1 MLATVASISLGAW
14 QFNPGTNSLIDSE
27 ANTRRSAPTRE
38 SAAIALPGPQRI
50 MEIISHL

>member
-1 MLATVASISLGAW
+1 MLATVASISLRGW
-14 QFNPGTNSLIDSE
+14 QVNPGTNSLIDPE
-27 ANTRRSAPTRE
+27 ASTGRGAPTRE